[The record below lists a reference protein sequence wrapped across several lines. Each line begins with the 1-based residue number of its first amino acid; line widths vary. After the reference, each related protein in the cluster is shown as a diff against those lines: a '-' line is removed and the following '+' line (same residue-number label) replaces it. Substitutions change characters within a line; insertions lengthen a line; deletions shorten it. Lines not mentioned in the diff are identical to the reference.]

1 MVSYSSIISIYV
13 WTFITEEVKMGAT
26 PVKQEAAAMVAAQ
39 N

>member
-1 MVSYSSIISIYV
+1 MVSYSSRISIYV
-13 WTFITEEVKMGAT
+13 WTFITEEVKMGAK